1 MASKQCV
8 GCGKAFDPRP
18 QTPKQTYCGSA
29 PCQRERRRRWQQAR
43 RQNDPDYRDNQ
54 SRAQEAWA
62 ARHPGYWREYRETHP
77 QYSGRNRRLQHKRDV
92 RRRERVLAK
101 MDVSTREAAVPSGF
115 YQLIPVTRD
124 DLAKEDAWMVQITA
138 VSTSY
143 APSG

>member
-1 MASKQCV
+1 
-8 GCGKAFDPRP
+8 
-18 QTPKQTYCGSA
+18 
-29 PCQRERRRRWQQAR
+29 
-43 RQNDPDYRDNQ
+43 
-54 SRAQEAWA
+54 
-62 ARHPGYWREYRETHP
+62 
-77 QYSGRNRRLQHKRDV
+77 
-92 RRRERVLAK
+92 